1 MKKELTKFQK
11 GGELYWFLGIILI
24 SIGVSVCK
32 KADLGVS
39 MIAAPA
45 FIIYDAIAELVPF
58 FTVGVVEYIVQ
69 AFFALLLCAV
79 VGKVK
84 LSYLITIVVGV
95 IYGYVLDLWLFLF
108 GTEPFEQIWLRYV
121 MLIVGDVI
129 TATGVACF
137 FRTYIPVQS
146 YDIFVKEVALRYKLN
161 INKFKLVYDVSLL
174 LIAIVLALTLFDDVK
189 TFNWSEIYKTS
200 FHYLGLGTLITTII
214 NSPIIA
220 FIGKLLDKILGSEP
234 LSPKMQSFFE
244 KY

>member
-69 AFFALLLCAV
+69 AFFAILLCAV

-108 GTEPFEQIWLRYV
+108 GTDPFEQIWLRYV

-146 YDIFVKEVALRYKLN
+146 YDIFVKEVSLRYKLG
-161 INKFKLVYDVSLL
+161 INKVKLVYDVSLL
-174 LIAIVLALTLFDDVK
+174 LIAVVLALTLFDDVK

-200 FHYLGLGTLITTII
+200 FHSLGLGTLITTII

-220 FIGKLLDKILGSEP
+220 FVGKLLDKLLGSEP
-234 LSPKMQSFFE
+234 LLPKLQAFFE

>member
-1 MKKELTKFQK
+1 
-11 GGELYWFLGIILI
+11 
-24 SIGVSVCK
+24 
-32 KADLGVS
+32 

-69 AFFALLLCAV
+69 AFFAILLCAV

-108 GTEPFEQIWLRYV
+108 GTDPFEQIWLRYV

-146 YDIFVKEVALRYKLN
+146 YDIFVKEVSLRYKLG
-161 INKFKLVYDVSLL
+161 INKVKLVYDVSLL
-174 LIAIVLALTLFDDVK
+174 LIAVVLALTLFDDVK

-200 FHYLGLGTLITTII
+200 FHSLGLGTLITTII

-220 FIGKLLDKILGSEP
+220 FVGKLLDKLLGSEP
-234 LSPKMQSFFE
+234 LLPKLQAFFE

>member
-1 MKKELTKFQK
+1 MRKELTQFKK

-69 AFFALLLCAV
+69 AFFAILLCAV

-108 GTEPFEQIWLRYV
+108 GTDPFEQIWLRYV

-146 YDIFVKEVALRYKLN
+146 YDIFVKEVSLRYKLG
-161 INKFKLVYDVSLL
+161 INKVKLVYDVSLL
-174 LIAIVLALTLFDDVK
+174 LIAVVLALTLFDDVK

-200 FHYLGLGTLITTII
+200 FHSLGLGTLITTII

-220 FIGKLLDKILGSEP
+220 FVGKLLDKLLGSEP
-234 LSPKMQSFFE
+234 LLPKLQAFFE

>member
-1 MKKELTKFQK
+1 MRKELTQFKK

-69 AFFALLLCAV
+69 AFFAILLCAV

-108 GTEPFEQIWLRYV
+108 GTDPFEQIWLRYV

-146 YDIFVKEVALRYKLN
+146 YDIFVKEVSLCYKLG
-161 INKFKLVYDVSLL
+161 INKVKLVYDVSLL
-174 LIAIVLALTLFDDVK
+174 LIAVVLALTLFDDVK

-200 FHYLGLGTLITTII
+200 FHSLGLGTLITTII

-220 FIGKLLDKILGSEP
+220 FVGKLLDKLLGSEP
-234 LSPKMQSFFE
+234 LLPKLQAFFE